1 MLKARPL
8 IQNSLFPLRRG
19 PSLGAEML
27 IELGATVASPSVP
40 PPTAPAV
47 KPPASQLVQI
57 SADEGNLVIKTVE
70 NIVNFSQDFPIEFT
84 SYCPTDRWQETLTQV
99 GTWSHEVERQI
110 KAGAQT
116 VSVPAEA
123 IFRLVDLEKC
133 ATAARESRLTA
144 AKWAFSLSA
153 GGTIANVLFGLS
165 WITVPTYIA
174 GLAILFGG
182 PLIARMRAQPE
193 DPYKPSIGCTKSHQ
207 LSGCAA
213 PYESE
218 EEQKMIKLVER
229 VILVERPGRR
239 EHWWGS
245 VDCNPGGA
253 QASTCLKKGRL
264 RVRIEG
270 WEGDTVNPAPGW
282 EFSTDCEEGSLNVIA
297 VMETG
302 AEIRETGF
310 GAVPEKSRHKETYWV
325 EYIGPKT
332 GGIIR
337 RAGPFGCPMDTRDH
351 AIDDGGISKKGQD
364 GDYVLLNMEG
374 EEVPVPKT

>member
-8 IQNSLFPLRRG
+8 IQNSVFPLRRG

-27 IELGATVASPSVP
+27 IELGQTVPKAAATSVTPPKTPAPSR
-40 PPTAPAV
+40 
-47 KPPASQLVQI
+47 LVQI
-57 SADEGNLVIKTVE
+57 SAEEGSLVIKTVE
-70 NIVNFSQDFPIEFT
+70 NIVGFSQDFPIEFT

-99 GTWSHEVERQI
+99 GTWSHEIERQI
-110 KAGAQT
+110 KAGSST
-116 VSVPAEA
+116 VTVPAEA

-133 ATAARESRLTA
+133 ASAARESRLKA
-144 AKWAFSLSA
+144 AKWAFGLSA
-153 GGTIANVLFGLS
+153 AGTIANVVLGIS

-182 PLIARMRAQPE
+182 PLMARFSAVPE
-193 DPYKPSIGCTKSHQ
+193 DPYKPSIGCTKAHH

-270 WEGDTVNPAPGW
+270 WDGDTVNPAPGW

-297 VMETG
+297 VLETG
-302 AEIRETGF
+302 AEVRETGF

-332 GGIIR
+332 NGIIR

-364 GDYVLLNMEG
+364 GDYVLLNMDG

>member
-8 IQNSLFPLRRG
+8 IQNSVFPLRRG

-27 IELGATVASPSVP
+27 IELGQTVPKAAATSVTPPKTSAPSR
-40 PPTAPAV
+40 
-47 KPPASQLVQI
+47 LVQI
-57 SADEGNLVIKTVE
+57 SADEGALVIKTVE
-70 NIVNFSQDFPIEFT
+70 NIVGFSQDFPIEFT

-99 GTWSHEVERQI
+99 GTWSHEIERQI
-110 KAGAQT
+110 KAGSST
-116 VSVPAEA
+116 VTVPAEA

-133 ATAARESRLTA
+133 ASAARESRLKA
-144 AKWAFSLSA
+144 AKWAFGLSA
-153 GGTIANVLFGLS
+153 AGTIANVVLGIS

-182 PLIARMRAQPE
+182 PLMARFSAVPE
-193 DPYKPSIGCTKSHQ
+193 DPYKPSIGCTKAHH

-270 WEGDTVNPAPGW
+270 WDGDTVNPAPGW

-297 VMETG
+297 VLETG
-302 AEIRETGF
+302 AEVRETGF

-332 GGIIR
+332 NGIIR

-364 GDYVLLNMEG
+364 GDYVLLNMDG

>member
-8 IQNSLFPLRRG
+8 IQNSPFPLRRG

-27 IELGATVASPSVP
+27 IELGQTSAAPSVP
-40 PPTAPAV
+40 PSAV
-47 KPPASQLVQI
+47 KTPSANRMVQI
-57 SADEGNLVIKTVE
+57 SVDEGKLVIKTVE

-110 KAGAQT
+110 KAGAQS
-116 VSVPAEA
+116 VSIPAEA
-123 IFRLVDLEKC
+123 VFRLVDLEKC
-133 ATAARESRLTA
+133 ATAARESRLKA
-144 AKWAFSLSA
+144 AKWAFGLSA
-153 GGTIANVLFGLS
+153 GGTIANVVFGLS

-182 PLIARMRAQPE
+182 PLIARFSAEPE
-193 DPYKPSIGCTKSHQ
+193 DPYKPSIGCTKAHQ

-229 VILVERPGRR
+229 VILVERTGRR

-245 VDCNPGGA
+245 VDCNPGGS

-282 EFSTDCEEGSLNVIA
+282 EFSSDCEEGSLNVIA
-297 VMETG
+297 VMEDG
-302 AEIRETGF
+302 LEVRETGF

-332 GGIIR
+332 KGVIR

-351 AIDDGGISKKGQD
+351 AIDDGGIKEKGQD
-364 GDYVLLNMEG
+364 GDYVLLNMDG
-374 EEVPVPKT
+374 EEVPVAKT